1 MPGTPLSFTALGESG
16 KAGPGVRDLGRV
28 RPAGWGGFIFEEGGT
43 SRDAHLGQGN
53 GMRLSQ
59 LGILELLGAA
69 RIFLLRLGRVTG
81 NCNFFLKEVGLF
93 WAKQFPSREAA
104 AVMHLGDHV
113 GCGHVFSQGQIDKT
127 CPLMGVGARLRVCI
141 PGCF

>member
-1 MPGTPLSFTALGESG
+1 M
-16 KAGPGVRDLGRV
+16 
-28 RPAGWGGFIFEEGGT
+28 RPAGWGGFIFEEAGT
-43 SRDAHLGQGN
+43 ARDAHLGQGN

-59 LGILELLGAA
+59 LGILEWLGAT
-69 RIFLLRLGRVTG
+69 RIFLLRLVRVTG

-104 AVMHLGDHV
+104 AVVHPGDHEDS
-113 GCGHVFSQGQIDKT
+113 GHEFSPGQIDKT
-127 CPLMGVGARLRVCI
+127 CPVMGVGARLRVCI